1 MCHKINPELLRRFL
15 QDECSEDE
23 YRQVKN
29 WVNASENEEEVLS
42 FIEKHWRPESGQQ
55 GQETINYD
63 KIFGRVKTDIAVK
76 RTTTKH
82 FPTRQAIVSQWLKIA
97 AVLLLPA
104 LMVGTYYL
112 IRHQPEEQAI
122 AYEQKT
128 NQRGQKSKISLPDG
142 TVVWLNAA
150 SSLRY
155 VSDFLDGKREVVLE
169 GEAFFDVAENERL
182 PFKVITGEV
191 ETVALGT
198 SFNINAFPE
207 NRTLGIALVTGKVA
221 VSHQHRAHV
230 AGEIILDPGEKVL
243 FDPVTD
249 DFNKLNFDY
258 RKEVSWKQGI
268 IYFEN
273 ADIEYIRATLER
285 WFNVDL
291 VFSNQPKRPW
301 HFSGE
306 FDNSSL
312 ERVLERMAYTERFSF
327 EISDNTVTIEFE

>member
-1 MCHKINPELLRRFL
+1 MRNRINPELLRRFL
-15 QDECSEDE
+15 RDECSEDE
-23 YRQVKN
+23 YRQVES

-42 FIEKHWRPESGQQ
+42 FIEKYWRPERGEH
-55 GQETINYD
+55 GHEIINYD
-63 KIFGRVKTDIAVK
+63 EIFGRIKTNIAGKEPVLK
-76 RTTTKH
+76 P
-82 FPTRQAIVSQWLKIA
+82 FPAGYAIFSQWLKIA

-104 LMVGTYYL
+104 LVVGIYYL

-122 AYEQKT
+122 TYEEKT

-150 SSLRY
+150 SRLRY
-155 VSDFLDGKREVVLE
+155 VRDFFDGRREVVLE
-169 GEAFFDVAENERL
+169 GEAFFDVAENEQL

-207 NRTLGIALVTGKVA
+207 NQSLGISLVTGKVA
-221 VSHQHRAHV
+221 VSHQHQGHLAE
-230 AGEIILDPGEKVL
+230 EIILDPGEKLL

-249 DFNKLNFDY
+249 DFTKLNFDY
-258 RKEVSWKQGI
+258 RKEVSWKQGV

-273 ADIEYIRATLER
+273 ADMEYVRATLER
-285 WFNVDL
+285 WFNVDF
-291 VFSNQPKRPW
+291 VFRNQPKRPW

-312 ERVLERMAYTERFSF
+312 ERVLERIAYTERFSF
-327 EISDNTVTIEFE
+327 EISANIVTIEFE